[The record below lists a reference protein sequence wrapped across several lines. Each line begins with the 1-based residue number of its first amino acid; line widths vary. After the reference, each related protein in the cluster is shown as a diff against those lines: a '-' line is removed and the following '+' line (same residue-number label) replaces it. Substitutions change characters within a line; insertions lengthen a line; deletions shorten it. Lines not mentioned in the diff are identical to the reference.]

1 MIPCRFSALST
12 LHTHMTL
19 TDNLDLKNIANI
31 FLKKVKEGV

>member
-1 MIPCRFSALST
+1 MIPCRFSALSI
-12 LHTHMTL
+12 LRTHMTL